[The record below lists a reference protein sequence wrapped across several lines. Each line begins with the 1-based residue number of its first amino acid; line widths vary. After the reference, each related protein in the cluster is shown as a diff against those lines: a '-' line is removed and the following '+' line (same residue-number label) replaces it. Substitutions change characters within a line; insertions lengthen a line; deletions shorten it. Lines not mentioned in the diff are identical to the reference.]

1 VKTDSSVE
9 RWRGERSVVST
20 PVDFEVEVLAEHE
33 WWVLR
38 DLRLTALKDYPAA
51 FLSSYE
57 REEAYGERRWRQEF
71 VRGEWNVIR
80 AGERRAGLLG
90 VTRLPDMPLQECYL
104 EYMWVD
110 PGFRRLGVASNLLRT
125 VLDRLRDLGVDT
137 VLLYILA
144 GNDDAKRLYE
154 KFGFQHT
161 NEWQELPGH
170 PAGREEKMRLRL
182 H

>member
-1 VKTDSSVE
+1 
-9 RWRGERSVVST
+9 VVST
-20 PVDFEVEVLAEHE
+20 PVDFKVEVLTEQE

-38 DLRLTALKDYPAA
+38 DLRLTALKDYPTA

-57 REEAYGERRWRQEF
+57 REEAYGERRWREEF

-110 PGFRRLGVASNLLRT
+110 PGFRRHGVASDLLRT
-125 VLDRLRDLGVDT
+125 VLDRIGDLGVLT

-144 GNDDAKRLYE
+144 GNDDARRLYE
-154 KFGFQHT
+154 RFGFQHT

-170 PAGREEKMRLRL
+170 PAGREEKMWLRL
-182 H
+182 A